1 MWGIID
7 SDDHVQ
13 SFCLLQT
20 EPASH
25 TVLPLYPIP
34 CRVKSVNHIKR
45 SRYSIKEP
53 TPHCPQTDTERAGAL
68 SAKATP
74 RDAKNAFIS
83 NNGLKATDSPSAL
96 SSSLCTLSPL
106 QKHHMSIS
114 AG

>member
-1 MWGIID
+1 MD
-7 SDDHVQ
+7 NDDHVQ

-34 CRVKSVNHIKR
+34 YRTKSVNLLKR

-74 RDAKNAFIS
+74 RDAKKAFIS
-83 NNGLKATDSPSAL
+83 NDGLEATDSPSAL
-96 SSSLCTLSPL
+96 SRPLCTLSPL